1 MSAAAQQFERL
12 SDALRPLSAHS
23 EELHRRCVAFAQD
36 GTDPMVLQDLRGA
49 HAPRLWELMGRPG
62 SAEIWWWPD
71 DAIERELKKVGVKV
85 EARAELRHRYYA
97 TRPSAEEVVRYA
109 RLVSALVDDVERR
122 APGVP
127 LWLTMLLNDVAYT
140 AVEPISDEDDLADVL
155 PEEVMDLL
163 GDRVQIP
170 TSQPVS
176 NARSLARV
184 LPGWDA
190 SFVVE
195 LLIADGHARGDAEL
209 LALLAMV
216 QKPTPDFRYDEL
228 GPGDLPGV
236 MELLVRRGLSAKE
249 AATLGAKTRIWLM
262 EQASN
267 RPKVGRALAETVA
280 ELTVDAAK
288 GPRRAALQAFQ
299 SLPADV
305 RAEAIAP
312 VLARVAPRRAEDLVE
327 LLARLPGGPELLADA
342 VAQGSKIDPLR
353 EKAGQRRE
361 VIDAQ
366 PIPEQLELPP
376 YEIPEDVPAG
386 DEVVAG
392 LRAAVAREIAE
403 WEAPPERSEHGWLMM
418 FGKKEYRKEKKKALA
433 QARRISETD
442 LEDVMRAANGE
453 RTGSRV
459 FKTYGLSW
467 IAEAAPSLTI
477 IHLLR
482 LELLDP
488 RPGLLY
494 VSGRDSGPE
503 DLRAREHLI
512 RLVGGHADQ
521 IGAKGVS
528 VEDFAEHALWRS
540 ELVSWPWF
548 AGHLEILE
556 RWLMGDTN
564 DVANGLRVLGWFPS
578 LPPSLLPLIA
588 GVALSE
594 SRINRPVAQHLLGD
608 HPAAL
613 GLALQGL
620 ADGKGE
626 VRAAAAAWLARQNTP
641 EGVEPLRAALT
652 TEKRPA
658 VQAALLTALE
668 ALGDDI
674 SVHLAPDTLHGEAV
688 RGLKAK
694 LPASMS
700 WLSLDLLP
708 TVRWSNGTPADP
720 LVLRWWFVLAVK
732 VRNPDGSGLFDR
744 YLSLLHPD
752 DAADVGRF
760 ALRAWIAR
768 DTQHPDEADSH
779 AYADAEGTLWWKG
792 VQQHARDLRKVS
804 GIDPDA
810 LREAEADADRP
821 LEQFVARAFRE
832 HQATY
837 VGSAIADKGLLAFT
851 TRMPG
856 VELATA
862 VQSYIRAHGARR
874 AQVEALVHAL
884 FANGD
889 SAALQL
895 LLSIARRFGQAT
907 VQKKAKELVERL
919 ADERSWTTEELA
931 DRTIPAAGFA
941 DDGMLHLSYGPREF
955 LGRVNTGFG
964 IDLSHSDGTPLK
976 ALPAPRVSDDAEAA
990 AEAKK
995 QLSASRKELKAV
1007 LTLQAARL
1015 HDAMC
1020 AGRGWP
1026 VSDWLAFI
1034 VGHPLMGQLATRLVW
1049 MEENDGAT
1057 RTYRPTEDGELIDAD
1072 DQVVVLA
1079 ESAEV
1084 RLAHRVV
1091 VGDAE
1096 AERWAEHL
1104 RDYQVTPLF
1113 DQFSATP
1120 PAYPEDAVELSDLQG
1135 HVTDTFSFRAVAAK
1149 RGYRRCGDE
1158 GSGWFTGYTKGFS
1171 SAGLVAMIEFTG
1183 ANVPEE
1189 NMPCATESLYLLRGE
1204 QSEQKVPLREV
1215 PPVMLAECYADYAA
1229 FAALGPFD
1237 PDYWKR

>member
-1 MSAAAQQFERL
+1 MSMVAQPSHELRE
-12 SDALRPLSAHS
+12 ALRPLAGHS
-23 EELHRRCVAFAQD
+23 DDLYQRCVAFVHD
-36 GTDPMVLQDLRGA
+36 GTDPMVLHEVGVVTK
-49 HAPRLWELMGRPG
+49 PRLWSLLGYPG
-62 SAEIWWWPD
+62 SMQGGRWAWVGTSTRR
-71 DAIERELKKVGVKV
+71 ALKKVGVKPKG
-85 EARAELRHRYYA
+85 RSKRRRRYYA
-97 TRPSAEEVVRYA
+97 TRPSPDELVRYA
-109 RLVSALVDDVERR
+109 RLVCAMMDDVERQ

-127 LWLTMLLNDVAYT
+127 LWLTVLINDVVI
-140 AVEPISDEDDLADVL
+140 AVPHQVRDTE
-155 PEEVMDLL
+155 
-163 GDRVQIP
+163 
-170 TSQPVS
+170 
-176 NARSLARV
+176 SLAQT

-190 SFVVE
+190 SLMTE
-195 LLIADGHARGDAEL
+195 LLVADGCTRDEAEL
-209 LALLAMV
+209 LALVALIQRPADGYGYSH
-216 QKPTPDFRYDEL
+216 PS
-228 GPGDLPGV
+228 PGDLPGV
-236 MELLVRRGLSAKE
+236 SKLLTTRGLAAKE
-249 AATLGAKTRIWLM
+249 VARLSASTRIWVL
-262 EQASN
+262 ERAASE
-267 RPKVGRALAETVA
+267 PEVGNALAATVA

-288 GPRRAALQAFQ
+288 GPRRAALQALRV
-299 SLPADV
+299 LPADV
-305 RAEAIAP
+305 RAEVIAP
-312 VLARVAPRRAEDLVE
+312 VLGRIAPRRAEDLVE
-327 LLARLPGGPELLADA
+327 LLATLPGGPELLADA
-342 VAQGSKIDPLR
+342 VDGGAKIGVLVD
-353 EKAGQRRE
+353 KAGVRR
-361 VIDAQ
+361 DA
-366 PIPEQLELPP
+366 IEAEQVPDHLVLPP
-376 YEIPEDVPAG
+376 YDMPTEVPAT
-386 DEVVAG
+386 DEVIAE
-392 LRAAVAREIAE
+392 LRAALAQEIEE
-403 WEAPPERSEHGWLMM
+403 WEAPPERSAHGWLMT
-418 FGKKEYRKEKKKALA
+418 FGKKEYQKDKKKALA
-433 QARRISETD
+433 EARRITETD
-442 LEDVMRAANGE
+442 LADVVRAANGKG
-453 RTGSRV
+453 TASRV
-459 FKTYGLSW
+459 LKTYGLSW
-467 IAEAAPSLTI
+467 IAEAAPSLNL

-488 RPGLLY
+488 EPELLY
-494 VSGRDSGPE
+494 VSGGSEPE
-503 DLRAREHLI
+503 DLRTREHLI

-528 VEDFAEHALWRS
+528 VDDFAEHALRRP

-564 DVANGLRVLGWFPS
+564 DVANALRLLEWFPR
-578 LPPSLLPLIA
+578 LPPSLVPL
-588 GVALSE
+588 VARVAVSE
-594 SRINRPVAQHLLGD
+594 SRLNHPVAQRLLSD

-613 GLALQGL
+613 GLAVQAL

-626 VRAAAAAWLARQNTP
+626 IRVGAAGWIAAQHTWA
-641 EGVEPLRAALT
+641 GIEPLQAALAK
-652 TEKRPA
+652 EKRPP
-658 VQAALLTALE
+658 VQAALLSALE
-668 ALGDDI
+668 ILGDDI

-700 WLSLDLLP
+700 WLNLDLLP

-792 VQQHARDLRKVS
+792 VQQYARDLRKVS

-837 VGSAIADKGLLAFT
+837 VGSAIADKGLLALT
-851 TRMPG
+851 TRMPD
-856 VELATA
+856 VELAAA

-889 SAALQL
+889 PAALQL
-895 LLSIARRFGQAT
+895 LLSIARRFGQVT

-919 ADERSWTTEELA
+919 ADERGWTTEELA

-1026 VSDWLAFI
+1026 TSDWLAFI

-1049 MEENDGAT
+1049 MEVGDGAI
-1057 RTYRPTEDGELIDAD
+1057 RTFRPTEDGELIDAD

-1084 RLAHRVV
+1084 RLAHCVV

-1120 PAYPEDAVELSDLQG
+1120 PAYPDDAVELSDLQG

-1149 RGYRRCGDE
+1149 RGYRRGGDE

-1189 NMPCATESLYLLRGE
+1189 NMPCATESLYFLRGE